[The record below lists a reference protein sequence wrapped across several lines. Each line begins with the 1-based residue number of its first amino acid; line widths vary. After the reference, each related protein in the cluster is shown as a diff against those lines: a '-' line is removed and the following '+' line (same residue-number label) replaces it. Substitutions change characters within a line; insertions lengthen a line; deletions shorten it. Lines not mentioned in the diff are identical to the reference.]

1 LIPPLKKS
9 FGQILKIAA
18 FLALG
23 ILLLYFAFR
32 GVAFEELARMFRQ
45 VNFWWIGLSLLFACI
60 SFFSR
65 ARRWMLLIEPLG
77 FKPTFKNTYH
87 SLMVGYLSNY
97 ALPRLGEVTR
107 CVTLGKREKIP
118 VDSLF
123 GTVIV
128 ERVIDLFMLLL
139 IMMVLLFS
147 WMEKFGAFFSDQVYS
162 PLQEKFTA
170 LFGGAWVFWLIIVA
184 ALILLVGLV
193 YLFRNSLAR
202 FSLVRKIQEIFTGV
216 LNGLKTIYR
225 MKRKWEFIFHSVLIW
240 FLYILMTWVVVFA
253 LEELSGLTFVDGMFL
268 LVIGGLGMSAP
279 VTAGFGAYHWIT
291 SRGLMF
297 VYDFSLETGSAYAI
311 LAHES
316 NSLLTISLGVLSYIL
331 LMLSRKKGTASK
343 SELTN
348 A

>member
-1 LIPPLKKS
+1 MKKIIV
-9 FGQILKIAA
+9 QILKIAA

-32 GVAFEELARMFRQ
+32 GVAFDELSSTLQ
-45 VNFWWIGLSLLFACI
+45 KVNFWWIGLSLLFAFI

-77 FKPTFKNTYH
+77 FKPSFKNTYH

-107 CVTLGKREKIP
+107 CVTLGNREKIP
-118 VDSLF
+118 VDSLI

-128 ERVIDLFMLLL
+128 ERVVDLLMLMLILL
-139 IMMVLLFS
+139 ILLFS
-147 WMEKFGAFFSDQVYS
+147 WMEKFGAFFSEQVYG
-162 PLQEKFTA
+162 PLQQKFIE
-170 LFGGAWVFWLIIVA
+170 LFGGTFVLWLIVIASLLLIVL
-184 ALILLVGLV
+184 LI
-193 YLFRNSLAR
+193 YLFRKKLAR
-202 FSLVRKIQEIFTGV
+202 FSLIRKIKDILTGI
-216 LNGLKTIYR
+216 LDGLKTIYR
-225 MKRKWEFIFHSVLIW
+225 MKRKWEFLFHSVFIW

-253 LEELSGLTFVDGMFL
+253 LEELSGLSFIDGMFL

-316 NSLLTISLGVLSYIL
+316 NSLLTILLGAISYTL
-331 LMLSRKKGTASK
+331 LMLSRKKINSSK
-343 SELTN
+343 HES
-348 A
+348 

>member
-1 LIPPLKKS
+1 LKKIIV
-9 FGQILKIAA
+9 QILKIAA

-32 GVAFEELARMFRQ
+32 GVAFDELSSTLQ
-45 VNFWWIGLSLLFACI
+45 KVNFWWIGLSLLFAFI

-77 FKPTFKNTYH
+77 FKPSFKNTYH

-107 CVTLGKREKIP
+107 CVTLGNREKIP
-118 VDSLF
+118 VDSLI

-128 ERVIDLFMLLL
+128 ERVVDLLMLMLILL
-139 IMMVLLFS
+139 ILLFS
-147 WMEKFGAFFSDQVYS
+147 WMEKFGAFFSEQVYG
-162 PLQEKFTA
+162 PLQQKFIE
-170 LFGGAWVFWLIIVA
+170 LFGGTFVLWLIVIASLLLIVL
-184 ALILLVGLV
+184 LI
-193 YLFRNSLAR
+193 YLFRKKLAR
-202 FSLVRKIQEIFTGV
+202 FSLIRKIKDILTGI
-216 LNGLKTIYR
+216 LDGLKTIYR
-225 MKRKWEFIFHSVLIW
+225 MKRKWEFLFHSVFIW

-253 LEELSGLTFVDGMFL
+253 LEELSGLSFIDGMFL

-316 NSLLTISLGVLSYIL
+316 NSLLTILLGAISYTL
-331 LMLSRKKGTASK
+331 LMLSRKKINSSK
-343 SELTN
+343 HES
-348 A
+348 

>member
-1 LIPPLKKS
+1 LKKAIL
-9 FGQILKIAA
+9 QILKIAG

-32 GVAFEELARMFRQ
+32 GVAFDELATTLKT
-45 VNFWWIGLSLLFACI
+45 VNFWWIGLSLFFAGI

-77 FKPTFKNTYH
+77 YKPSFRSTYH

-118 VDSLF
+118 VDSLI
-123 GTVIV
+123 GTVII
-128 ERVIDLFMLLL
+128 ERVIDLLMLLMILL
-139 IMMVLLFS
+139 ILLIS
-147 WMEKFGAFFSDQVYS
+147 WMEKFGAFFSEQVYG
-162 PLQEKFTA
+162 PLQHKFIE
-170 LFGGAWVFWLIIVA
+170 LFGGTWVFWLIVGAIILFVFL
-184 ALILLVGLV
+184 LI
-193 YLFRNSLAR
+193 YLFRKRLAR
-202 FSLVRKIQEIFTGV
+202 FSLVRKIKDILIGI
-216 LNGLKTIYR
+216 LDGLKTIYR
-225 MKRKWEFIFHSVLIW
+225 MKRKWEFVLHSLLIW

-253 LEELSGLTFVDGMFL
+253 LRELSGLTFIDGMFL

-297 VYDFSLETGSAYAI
+297 VYGFSLETGTAYAI

-316 NSLLTISLGVLSYIL
+316 NSLLTILLGAISYAV
-331 LMLSRKKGTASK
+331 LMLSQKKVTKGK
-343 SELTN
+343 STS
-348 A
+348 